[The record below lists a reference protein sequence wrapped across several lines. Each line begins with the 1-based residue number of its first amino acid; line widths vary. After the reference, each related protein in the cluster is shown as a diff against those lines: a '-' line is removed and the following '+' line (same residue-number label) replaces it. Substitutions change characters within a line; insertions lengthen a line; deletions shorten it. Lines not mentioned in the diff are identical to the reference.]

1 MENLKKSFK
10 KINWKVNGRLFGFG
24 TNPEIDWKIIFI
36 STIVLATA
44 VILLS
49 IFIFIKIDKGE
60 IFVVKKQVEEAEET
74 FDVAVLRNT
83 VSYYQ
88 DNALQFERIKN
99 TKLSAVDPSL

>member
-10 KINWKVNGRLFGFG
+10 KINCKVNGRLFGFG

-88 DNALQFERIKN
+88 EIGRASCRER
-99 TKLSAVDPSL
+99 V

>member
-1 MENLKKSFK
+1 MSNLKTSFK

-36 STIVLATA
+36 STIVLATL

-49 IFIFIKIDKGE
+49 IFIFIKIEKGE
-60 IFVVKKQVEEAEET
+60 IFVVKKSVGEVET
-74 FDVAVLRNT
+74 TLDVAILRNT

-88 DNALQFERIKN
+88 DKALEFERIKS
-99 TKLSAVDPSL
+99 TKPSAVDPSL

>member
-10 KINWKVNGRLFGFG
+10 KINWKINGRLFGFG

-36 STIVLATA
+36 STVVLATA
-44 VILLS
+44 VIILS

-60 IFVVKKQVEEAEET
+60 IFVVKKQVEEVGET
-74 FDVAVLRNT
+74 LDITILRNT

-88 DNALQFERIKN
+88 NKALEFESIKN
-99 TKLSAVDPSL
+99 SKPVSSDPSL